1 MKLRRRV
8 LPISIILFISLSLNS
23 AEAQQRKRARD
34 LGLDIGILQP
44 GKWNAITD
52 VEGVKVGHQTLVKG
66 DNIRTG
72 ITVIFPHD
80 GDIFNE
86 KVPGAVFVGNG
97 YGKAIGFTQVE
108 ELGNIETP
116 IGLTGTLNIWTVA
129 NGIVRYVINLPG
141 NEFIKSINPVVGETN
156 DSFLNDIRGE
166 HITVDDVLKAIKNA
180 KTGPVEEGCVGAGT
194 GTSCFGFK
202 GGIGTSSRILPKEL
216 GRYTVGVLVQTNF
229 GGVLNINGAP
239 VGRELGVYNV
249 PESMCKKKDSDQ
261 DYDGSCMI
269 VIATDAPLFSRNLK
283 RLAKRSFLAFGIVG
297 AWSSNSSGDYAIAF
311 STNPQNRIRDVD
323 PFNREKEKSIEYP
336 TRVIINSGMST
347 LFQAVVEAT
356 VEAMY
361 NSLFMARDVTGCGN
375 TREALP
381 LDKTMDI
388 LKKYNVLNWNK
399 KLDPCKE

>member
-1 MKLRRRV
+1 
-8 LPISIILFISLSLNS
+8 LSLNS